1 MKIIPHELVES
12 GTIQSTKKTGTA
24 APDEFKK
31 ILQQSMHPAPGETA
45 APATLPPLQTLS
57 PAGFDLAAGM
67 DKAINIERVEN
78 FLNVLDQY
86 KQKLAD
92 PMVGL
97 KEMNPVVERME
108 SELDDLL
115 PLLESLPE
123 EDTMKDILNR
133 TVITSSVE
141 IMKFKRGDYL

>member
-1 MKIIPHELVES
+1 MKIVPHELLES
-12 GTIQSTKKTGTA
+12 GSIGNTEKTDAA

-31 ILQQSMHPAPGETA
+31 ILQQSMNQAPGETA
-45 APATLPPLQTLS
+45 TSAALPPLQTLS
-57 PAGFDLAAGM
+57 PTSFDIAVGL
-67 DKAINIERVEN
+67 DKAMNVERVEG

-86 KQKLAD
+86 QQQLAN

-108 SELDDLL
+108 SEIDGIL

-123 EDTMKDILNR
+123 GDKMKDILNR
-133 TVITSSVE
+133 AVITSSVE
-141 IMKFKRGDYL
+141 IMKFRRGDYL